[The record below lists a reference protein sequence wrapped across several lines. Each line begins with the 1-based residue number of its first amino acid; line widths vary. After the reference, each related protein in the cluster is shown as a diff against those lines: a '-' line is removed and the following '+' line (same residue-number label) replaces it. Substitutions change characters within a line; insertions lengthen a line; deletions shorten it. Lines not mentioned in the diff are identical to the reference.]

1 MSPIARRPRRGLAR
15 RIVRRVFGI
24 LHKILRILFVVASA
38 LGPGMPPPPPPPR
51 QTMEQHDAGGEGLDE
66 R

>member
-1 MSPIARRPRRGLAR
+1 MSSIARRPRRGVGR
-15 RIVRRVFGI
+15 RFVRRLFYI
-24 LHKILRILFVVASA
+24 LGKILRILFVVASA

-66 R
+66 Q